1 MSLLQDSM
9 DSIGETYR
17 DLDQQI
23 GKRRKAFEK
32 RTRRELNGLR
42 KKLPKRAQHLQRDGA
57 RWIEKSMNDVLGFF
71 QLASKSDLSRID
83 RRLAEI
89 SRKLG
94 ELGTP
99 KKSRSLSKFARIDLA
114 AQSTPQGGATELTR
128 HARAWDSVWP
138 VI

>member
-42 KKLPKRAQHLQRDGA
+42 KKLPKRVQHLQRDGA
-57 RWIEKSMNDVLGFF
+57 RRIEKSVNDILGFF
-71 QLASKSDLSRID
+71 QLASKGDLDRID
-83 RRLAEI
+83 RRLGEI
-89 SRKLG
+89 NRRLG
-94 ELGTP
+94 ELNP
-99 KKSRSLSKFARIDLA
+99 KKSKRK
-114 AQSTPQGGATELTR
+114 
-128 HARAWDSVWP
+128 
-138 VI
+138 